1 MEENIIPEKQD
12 MIDRK
17 GAWIERMFDR
27 LFTAMQRNMTATV
40 LILSLGLNFYQY
52 TLKNEVDALRLAE
65 YARSKEEMILEVRRS
80 VQRELPKQ
88 LAPYQAQQDSTSKAV
103 DTSLLNLNQTVESVK
118 QYFNKN
124 KRK

>member
-1 MEENIIPEKQD
+1 MEGNIIPEKQD
-12 MIDRK
+12 MVDRK
-17 GAWIERMFDR
+17 AAWIERMFDR
-27 LFTAMQRNMTATV
+27 LFTAMQKNMTATV

-65 YARSKEEMILEVRRS
+65 YAKSKEEMILEVRRS

-88 LAPYQAQQDSTSKAV
+88 LAPYQAQQDSNSKKL
-103 DTSLLNLNQTVESVK
+103 DTSLINLNGTVESVK